1 MDHDKTRDSLD
12 LVIDIAQNV
21 IKDNPLLRSLVVNNL
36 SAIRDSFA
44 EHGKVIDNYAETQL
58 ARQKLLT
65 TMLKYRGLPVV
76 SLGENVVQR
85 WQRLR

>member
-1 MDHDKTRDSLD
+1 MDHNKTRDSLD

-44 EHGKVIDNYAETQL
+44 EHGKVLGNYADTQL
-58 ARQKLLT
+58 AR
-65 TMLKYRGLPVV
+65 
-76 SLGENVVQR
+76 
-85 WQRLR
+85 

>member
-44 EHGKVIDNYAETQL
+44 EHGKVIDNYAETQI

-65 TMLKYRGLPVV
+65 TLLRYRGLPVV
-76 SLGENVVQR
+76 SVGENLIQR
-85 WQRLR
+85 RSR